1 MSPLADRTHP
11 SKNRA
16 GRCADHLPATGPR
29 HKQQDPQLSVNGKQ
43 RASELARILS
53 NAGVTHLF
61 SSQFRRSKSTL
72 QPLAEKTG
80 GEIVIIRAQQSA
92 DQVEA
97 LRDLPPGS
105 VAVVAGHSNTIPAL
119 VCALAGAAPDLDCSD
134 SSPTLDKEEYDR
146 LYVVILPPAGTGESV
161 AATTLSLRY

>member
-1 MSPLADRTHP
+1 MTRILRYSLIAATVTILLAQGGTALADAVEPVSVFLVRHAE
-11 SKNRA
+11 KA
-16 GRCADHLPATGPR
+16 ADDP
-29 HKQQDPQLSVNGKQ
+29 QDPQLSVNGKQ

-61 SSQFRRSKSTL
+61 SSQFRRTKSTL

-80 GEIVIIRAQQSA
+80 GEIVIIRAQPSA

-105 VAVVAGHSNTIPAL
+105 GIP
-119 VCALAGAAPDLDCSD
+119 GQGSAARS
-134 SSPTLDKEEYDR
+134 R
-146 LYVVILPPAGTGESV
+146 G
-161 AATTLSLRY
+161 